1 MLRVDFRRMFTMP
14 LLYIVLGVCLAVPIL
29 ILVMTTMMEGSTPID
44 HTTGLPGEPIQG
56 FENVWQILGSVSGQ
70 SAGMQMDLV
79 SMCNI
84 NMMYFAVAVLV
95 CIFVS
100 EDFTSGYAKNLFTVR
115 AKKTDYVISKTIV
128 GFIGGALMIFCFVIG
143 SLIGGGVAA
152 LPFDMVGFNVGN
164 LLCCI
169 LSKAVL
175 VALFVPIYLVM
186 SVIGKQKLWLSMLL
200 SFGVGM
206 FLFNIAPMVSP
217 LDATP
222 MHVLLGLVGGAGF
235 CVGLGAISNQ
245 ILKKTSL
252 E

>member
-1 MLRVDFRRMFTMP
+1 MEKRFENNSFSKRLKSMLRVDFRRMFTMP

-29 ILVMTTMMEGSTPID
+29 ILVMTTTMEGSTPID

-115 AKKTDYVISKTIV
+115 AKKTNYVISKTIV
-128 GFIGGALMIFCFVIG
+128 GFIGGA
-143 SLIGGGVAA
+143 
-152 LPFDMVGFNVGN
+152 
-164 LLCCI
+164 
-169 LSKAVL
+169 
-175 VALFVPIYLVM
+175 
-186 SVIGKQKLWLSMLL
+186 
-200 SFGVGM
+200 
-206 FLFNIAPMVSP
+206 
-217 LDATP
+217 
-222 MHVLLGLVGGAGF
+222 GF
-235 CVGLGAISNQ
+235 CVGLGTISNQ

-252 E
+252 V